1 MTDHC
6 IRLFTPFRFL
16 CFVVFLFFVLLISSV
31 CYVFYLFFFNCLIG
45 QRLGFLLGVLLFL
58 FRIIFTILVISS
70 SWRVFFYFSLNFP
83 HSFVRVSIFFFF
95 TSFVFF
101 FLLLFSFFIFP
112 SSLSGENE
120 VYQPQ
125 CDLLPRFLLN
135 TRRNGNVL
143 R

>member
-1 MTDHC
+1 MSVT
-6 IRLFTPFRFL
+6 
-16 CFVVFLFFVLLISSV
+16 FFI
-31 CYVFYLFFFNCLIG
+31 FFFNCLIG

-70 SWRVFFYFSLNFP
+70 SSRVFYFSLNFP
-83 HSFVRVSIFFFF
+83 HSYVRVSIFL

-112 SSLSGENE
+112 SSPSGENE

>member
-83 HSFVRVSIFFFF
+83 HSFVRVSIFFLLLLCSFF
-95 TSFVFF
+95 TSLFF
-101 FLLLFSFFIFP
+101 HFSF
-112 SSLSGENE
+112 LAVG
-120 VYQPQ
+120 
-125 CDLLPRFLLN
+125 
-135 TRRNGNVL
+135 GK
-143 R
+143 